1 MLPVAVIGTT
11 EIAIIAGVIVLLFG
25 IKKLPEL
32 GKSVAEGIHEFKKAS
47 KELKKEDEE
56 ELSEKDTK

>member
-56 ELSEKDTK
+56 ESGEKDTK